1 MTPDEYTIR
10 EFYIEV
16 GDGHELYVQDWGNKK
31 AKNPIIFLHGGPG
44 SGTKDKHKTLFD
56 PAKHRVIFFDQR
68 GAGKSLPYGSLEH
81 NTTADLIND
90 INKIVKQLKISSF
103 VLAGG
108 SWGSTLAL
116 AYAVKHPQNVRAL
129 VLNGIFTGSHAEID
143 YFDKGAFRAWFPEL
157 WERYLA
163 ATPKEHHDNPTQ
175 YHYKQILG
183 KNEDSARKSACAYGD
198 MEGALLSL
206 DDRFTPSN
214 PADPAFDM
222 QVVKLEV
229 HYLAN
234 NCFLSDRHTFDNAR
248 KLTMPVWL
256 VQGRYDM
263 VCPPAAAY
271 ELHKKLPKSNLVW
284 TIGGHRSS
292 ERETHS
298 VMRSILLQFGGEK

>member
-10 EFYIEV
+10 EFFIEV

-31 AKNPIIFLHGGPG
+31 AKHPIIFLHGGPG
-44 SGTKDKHKTLFD
+44 NGCKDKHKMLFD

-68 GAGKSLPYGSLEH
+68 GAGKSLPYGSLER
-81 NTTADLIND
+81 NTTGDLVED
-90 INKIVKQLKISSF
+90 IARITKQLKISSF
-103 VLAGG
+103 VLVGG
-108 SWGSTLAL
+108 SWGSALAL
-116 AYAVKHPQNVRAL
+116 AYAVKYPQNVQAL
-129 VLNGIFTGSHAEID
+129 VLNGIFTGSQAEID
-143 YFDKGAFRAWFPEL
+143 YFDKGAFRTWFPEV

-163 ATPKEHHDNPTQ
+163 ATPKEHQDSPTK

-183 KNEDSARKSACAYGD
+183 KDEDAARKSACTYSN
-198 MEGALLSL
+198 MECALLSL
-206 DDRFTPSN
+206 DDRFTPTD
-214 PADPAFDM
+214 PGDPAFDPS
-222 QVVKLEV
+222 QTKILA
-229 HYLAN
+229 HYLSN
-234 NCFLSDRHTFDNAR
+234 SCFLPDRHIFNNVR

-263 VCPPAAAY
+263 VCPPNTAY
-271 ELHKKLPKSNLVW
+271 ELHKKLPKSNLLW